1 MKVDWDLSLAA
12 HGESLEHVPQRFLIS
27 RGVEE
32 KWPHYW
38 VIFPQCTLA
47 FSFFGGDFWR
57 PRGLEGRSQPSAGSW
72 PSWLHLVLLYLSSI
86 FFGPWD
92 VCHGNS
98 PQRAVGGLTHAVL
111 CISQLSRDE
120 GKSLPMIPNPWWGD
134 FSISASGPPWAPCPS
149 APSSL
154 PPSSPKQGI
163 PKLKQFFFWTS

>member
-98 PQRAVGGLTHAVL
+98 PQRAVGGWPT
-111 CISQLSRDE
+111 LS
-120 GKSLPMIPNPWWGD
+120 
-134 FSISASGPPWAPCPS
+134 SAF
-149 APSSL
+149 PSSAVMKGSL
-154 PPSSPKQGI
+154 CPWSLTPDEETSRFQLQVLRGPHVPLLLHHCPPVHPNRAS
-163 PKLKQFFFWTS
+163 LN